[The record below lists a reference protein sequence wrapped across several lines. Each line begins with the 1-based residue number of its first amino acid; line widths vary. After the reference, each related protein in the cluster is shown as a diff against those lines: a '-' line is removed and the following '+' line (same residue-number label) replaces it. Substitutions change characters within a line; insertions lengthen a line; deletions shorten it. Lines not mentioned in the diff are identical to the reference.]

1 MNARFSSYA
10 SPVLIAPLLL
20 GALLVVASFYIFDI
34 SLSVYALVGF
44 IVGAVVG
51 VWGAVLVSRRISS
64 SMPELKDEISERKRA
79 EAALGESQRKFQII
93 ADYTYDWES
102 WFGSDGQLQW
112 VNRAVSRMTG
122 YTTDECLSMA
132 GYPLPLV
139 LEEDRNMFAGYID
152 RARAGEEGNDQ
163 EFRIQHKDGHVIPAA
178 ISWQPAFDDRG
189 HSYGFRT
196 SVRNIAD
203 RKRAESALEES
214 RRKFQIIADYTY
226 DWESWF
232 GSDGT
237 LQWVNPAVARMS
249 GYSVEECLSMPD
261 YPLPLVLD
269 DDREMFAGYL
279 DEARAGVAAN
289 DQEFRIRHKDGHVI
303 PAAISWQPAFDSEDR
318 NFGFRTSVRNIAD
331 RKRAE
336 EALKENELR
345 LEARV
350 RERTAELADTNI
362 KLQEEIQHRTQ
373 AENQTEREKDFAER
387 LVETA
392 PAIVLLLDTDGR
404 VVRFNPYMN
413 RISGY
418 TLSEVLGKSW
428 VETFLPARHRHAF
441 RALFV
446 RAIADTPVRGHINPI
461 VTKDGQEREIEWYDT
476 TLKDPEGSIIGLLC
490 VGQDITE
497 RKLAE
502 NDARRLRAELA
513 HVNRVVTMGELATGL
528 AHEINQPLCAILTN
542 AEAARILMTAE
553 SPQLERLRETLDDI
567 SAQGQRSVDIINRL
581 RAFIKRQEPKSDELD
596 LNQIIGDSVK
606 FLRIDQQLDLRVRL
620 DLDENLSRV
629 TGDRIQIQQ
638 VLLNLMRN
646 GLDAMSHLEA
656 QSKILI
662 LSTSE
667 DEDGTVRVSVS
678 DRGVGVPAELL
689 ERIFEP
695 FFTTKD
701 NGIGMGLSICRSIVE
716 SHGGKLWATRNSE
729 EGTTLHFSLPRAKEV
744 LE

>member
-1 MNARFSSYA
+1 MNTRFSRYA
-10 SPVLIAPLLL
+10 SPVLIAPVLL
-20 GALLVVASFYIFDI
+20 GAITAVAYLYVFNVSLTIHSLAIFLI
-34 SLSVYALVGF
+34 GIVGGVCCAALV
-44 IVGAVVG
+44 
-51 VWGAVLVSRRISS
+51 LRRVSSTTPERR
-64 SMPELKDEISERKRA
+64 EEISERERA

-102 WFGSDGQLQW
+102 WFGSDGKLQW
-112 VNRAVSRMTG
+112 VNRAVTRMAG
-122 YTTDECLSMA
+122 YTVEECLSMA
-132 GYPLPLV
+132 DYPLPLV
-139 LEEDRNMFAGYID
+139 LEEDRDMFSSYLD
-152 RARAGEEGNDQ
+152 RARAGEAGNDQ
-163 EFRIQHKDGHVIPAA
+163 EFRIRHKDGSAIPAA
-178 ISWQPAFDDRG
+178 ISWQPAFDDGDR
-189 HSYGFRT
+189 SFGFRT

-214 RRKFQIIADYTY
+214 RRNFQIIADYTY

-232 GSDGT
+232 GSDGK
-237 LQWVNPAVARMS
+237 LLWVNPAVSRMS

-261 YPLPLVLD
+261 YPLQLVLEE
-269 DDREMFAGYL
+269 DREMFAGYL
-279 DEARAGVAAN
+279 HEARAGVAAN
-289 DQEFRIRHKDGHVI
+289 DQEFRIQHKEGHVI
-303 PAAISWQPAFDSEDR
+303 PAAISWQPAFDSEAR

-345 LEARV
+345 LEVRV
-350 RERTAELADTNI
+350 RERTAELADTNL
-362 KLQEEIQHRTQ
+362 KLQEEIQHRAE
-373 AENQTEREKDFAER
+373 AENQIERERDFAER

-392 PAIVLLLDTDGR
+392 PAIVLLLDTDGN

-428 VETFLPARHRHAF
+428 VEIFLPERHRHAF

-476 TLKDPEGSIIGLLC
+476 TLKDPEGNIIGLLC

-497 RKLAE
+497 RKSAE
-502 NDARRLRAELA
+502 HDARRLRAELA

-542 AEAARILMTAE
+542 AEAARILMTAD
-553 SPQLERLRETLDDI
+553 SPQMDRLKETLDDI

-581 RAFIKRQEPKSDELD
+581 RAFIKRQEPKRDALD
-596 LNQIIGDSVK
+596 LNQTIGDSVQ

-620 DLDENLSRV
+620 DLEEDLALV
-629 TGDRIQIQQ
+629 AGDRIQIQQ

-656 QSKILI
+656 ASKTLV
-662 LSTSE
+662 LSTSK
-667 DEDGTVRVSVS
+667 DEDGTVHVSVS

-689 ERIFEP
+689 ERIFDP

-716 SHGGKLWATRNSE
+716 SHGGKLWASRNSD
-729 EGTTLHFSLPRAKEV
+729 EGTTLHFNLPPAKENS
-744 LE
+744 E